1 MTTEEEIDQLAKKLW
16 DYGQMHHQLKPAD
29 AILVFGSYNPIVG
42 ERAAELFLQGYAP
55 IVVFSGNRS
64 DSTTTWKKTEAETI
78 ADVAIATGLP
88 KKHILLETKA
98 KNSGENVQFSKA
110 LLAKHHITPKRIIVI
125 QKPYAERR
133 AFATVRK
140 QWPEVEVQVTSP
152 QLTYEQY
159 VANTDRDKKRII
171 NTIVGDI
178 QRIKAYADQ
187 GFQIPQEMPDDVWSA
202 FEHLVDLGYN
212 KWVI

>member
-1 MTTEEEIDQLAKKLW
+1 MATEEEIDQLAKKLW
-16 DYGQMHHQLKPAD
+16 DYGLMHHQLKPAD

-64 DSTTTWKKTEAETI
+64 DSTTTWKKTEAETM
-78 ADVAIATGLP
+78 ADVAVNAGLP
-88 KKHILLETKA
+88 KDRILLETKA
-98 KNSGENVQFSKA
+98 KNSGENTQFSKA
-110 LLAKHHITPKRIIVI
+110 LLAARGITPKRIIVV

-133 AFATVRK
+133 AFATVRH
-140 QWPEVEVQVTSP
+140 QWPEAEVQVTSP
-152 QLTYEQY
+152 QLTYEKY
-159 VANTDRDKKRII
+159 VANSDRDKKRII

-178 QRIKAYADQ
+178 QRIKVYAKL

-202 FEHLVDLGYN
+202 YKQLVDLGYN